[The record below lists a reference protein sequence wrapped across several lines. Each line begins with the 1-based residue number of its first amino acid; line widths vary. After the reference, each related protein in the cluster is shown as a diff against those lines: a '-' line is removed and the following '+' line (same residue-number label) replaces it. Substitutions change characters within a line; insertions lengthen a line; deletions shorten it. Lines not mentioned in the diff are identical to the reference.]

1 MNFKITILFLFLFN
15 LSISQEFESK
25 WNDVKKLETEGKFK
39 SANQLVKKIHKKA
52 KRKKDEDQMIKCLIY
67 ESKFSQTLDENSQIL
82 ILETVRKQ
90 IKNNSNINSKAI
102 LNHIYADLLSK
113 FLKKNYSRVSTIS
126 AIKNNNNQ
134 DYSKWSVQDFKTNIL
149 IAYDESIKNK
159 AELRKTTINEYK
171 EIFDISPNINA
182 KEYSLYNFIYSKYL
196 DYLKNI
202 IGNNIKSK
210 VKNHELLF
218 SEGIEFINTNFNI
231 YADSPEFY
239 KIIITLQDNEKFI
252 LESDSNL
259 KDKIYFERILYLN
272 SILEQEDLFIPKITE
287 LNKATNDTLLSQ
299 SLKLELADYYYNL
312 AYNSEDKN
320 ALKTSL
326 SFLDSIFKTNID
338 ENILAHAETIK
349 SRIVDT
355 KLNITLENKQYSKQN
370 NRALVSFKNIDTL
383 IIRYYKFPIK
393 NNVWFK
399 NFSNINKDSLVTEF
413 TSRNNPFKTL
423 VKTLPN
429 KNDYFENST
438 EIILENLETGNY
450 LIAFESKNYLNNKEI
465 IYETIEVSNI
475 IYVKEEELE
484 EELENDVFYIYDRKT
499 GKPVSNVQVSNNV
512 ERKLTNNDGK
522 VSFSKWKYNK
532 DENALSELKF
542 IKEKDTVITEYRKS
556 TFYDYSDIENESQS
570 KAVVYFD
577 RAIYRPGQ
585 TVYYKV
591 IAYQNKIKGRSIVP
605 KTTFKIIIQD
615 NNWNNLKEEEIQ
627 TNEFGSFSGEFII
640 PKNVMTRRFSVQIDE
655 PDDYE
660 KDSDYYDSEGDEH
673 SFWDNTDF
681 EQQNYFFNVEEY
693 KRPTFEIT
701 FDPIKE
707 NYAIG
712 DSIHIKG
719 KVKSLSGSNLTG
731 AKISYSLT
739 KRVDYNYNDNSITGE
754 IETNNLG
761 EFSIHTIANDS
772 VLKNNE
778 INTIT
783 FNLSVDVTDI
793 NGETRT
799 ARKTVYV
806 ERVLLNLNMK
816 LNNKFT
822 KESTNSI
829 TIKVTN
835 KNDYPVYSKGKIH
848 IYKKSKSKKL
858 LKRKYNS
865 PKTQTI
871 TEEDFYRLF
880 PHEPYIDYQLDDRE
894 NEKKL
899 VKTIDFDTEKSENVE
914 LESMKNWEIGD
925 YEIETEIKDENN
937 NLISGKN
944 TFELKSEIEL
954 KSPYELFTF
963 KVDSNSDKDNILISF
978 YSVIPEL
985 YVTTR
990 LYNYENPS
998 KTITTKLNNGFGT
1011 LKLKKNEI
1019 INDIIYLHFST
1030 FWENTSFSEIHKLDF
1045 SEVKS
1050 NLNIEIQ
1057 NFRNKIEPGSNENW
1071 SFKIK
1076 DQKLQTE
1083 ILTSMYDSSLDQFSK
1098 DKWEEAEFYNTF
1110 YTNYPDLNFVTI
1122 KNISLTSPVYIYKHH
1137 YKWDKKP
1144 ELNWFGF
1151 DYSNDNKYYSNIK
1164 NKYKEHLNRTVETP
1178 RGAKYVYGVVS
1189 DALGPLGGANVVV
1202 QGTTRG
1208 TTTDFDGNYGIFV
1221 KKGETLE
1228 VTYTGMKKIS
1238 HTITNYSIL
1247 NLFLEEDVLTGSEV
1261 VVTGALG
1268 IKRTEKQVTYAAQMI
1283 SAEEIMQ
1290 SSDSNIVNALSGKIS
1305 GIKVVNTNGAVG
1317 ASTKIVLRGNS
1328 SISGNNEALIII
1340 DGVISTADVLSS
1352 IDPDLIQEIS
1362 VLIGSQGA
1370 AIYGEQGANGVII
1383 VTTKKGL
1390 QELTSVKTRT
1400 NFNETAFF
1408 YPHLT
1413 TDKEGVVSFNFTT
1426 PESLTKWNLRLLGHN
1441 KKAEIGYFE
1450 TSIISQKDVMIIPN
1464 MPRFV
1469 RENDSLTITAKVTNL
1484 TQEVK
1489 TGTAILLLFDAT
1501 NGKAIDSI
1509 TSNLN
1514 NKKNFSCKAKENTS
1528 VSWNITIPEGL
1539 QGLQYKVIAKSGN
1552 FSDGEEN
1559 ILPVLSNKILITESI
1574 PLWVR
1579 ENSKKEVV
1587 FENLKNSTSTTL
1599 QNHLLTLEYA
1609 TNPIWFAIQ
1618 SLPYLMEYEH
1628 ECAEQTFSR
1637 YYANTIATEII
1648 TTNDKIAKVFESWK
1662 NKEVTKSKLEI
1673 NEELKSIL
1681 LAETPW
1687 FFDANE
1693 DNVNKNLALLFDLN
1707 TLKESSESTL
1717 KKLKEK
1723 QLSNGSFPWFSGGNE
1738 SPYITQHIIAGLG
1751 HLISLFPNTKFE
1763 FNSILDKA
1771 IPKIDSNYI
1780 KNCELRKNK
1789 FYNYNY
1795 IDLHYLYTRSFYL
1808 KEYPISTVLDK
1819 LIQKQLEEI
1828 KKDWLDYSLYQKAQI
1843 ALICNRFND
1852 KDFAKKITTHLEESS
1867 SNNEIDGMYWVENT
1881 SGYYWYQ
1888 SAIETQALIIEA
1900 FSEIKN
1906 DTKKIDLMKVWLIK
1920 NKQAKNWA
1928 TTKSTSEA
1936 IYALLLQ
1943 GSDWT
1948 LAEDK
1953 TKIQV
1958 GSHKIQTKKT
1968 TLDEDQNNIGYIK
1981 TSWKKEEI
1989 TKEMATIS
1997 IDNRSTV
2004 PGFGGLYWQ
2013 YFESI
2018 ENINS
2023 SNNESLSITKELYK
2037 KEKNKNG
2044 EELIR
2049 LSNGNVKVGDLITV
2063 RLIIKSKENLE
2074 FVHLKDL
2081 RATCFEPKDIISTY
2095 KWGGLSY
2102 YMSTKD
2108 VASHFFFDEIKKG
2121 TYVIEYELRVNN
2133 AGIFNNGIAKIQS
2146 MYAPEFS
2153 ANSTSEKIISKQ

>member
-1 MNFKITILFLFLFN
+1 MNFKITILFLFIFN
-15 LSISQEFESK
+15 LSISQVFEAK
-25 WNDVKKLETEGKFK
+25 WNDVKKLEAEGKIK
-39 SANQLVKKIHKKA
+39 SANQLVKKIHNKA
-52 KRKKDEDQMIKCLIY
+52 KRKKDENQILKCLIY
-67 ESKFSQTLDENSQIL
+67 KFKFSQTLDENSQTL
-82 ILETVRKQ
+82 ILEDVRKQ
-90 IKNNSNINSKAI
+90 IKNNSNLKSKAI
-102 LNHIYADLLSK
+102 LNYIYAELLNK
-113 FLKKNYSRVSTIS
+113 YLNKNHSRILSVST
-126 AIKNNNNQ
+126 IKNNNNQ
-134 DYSKWSVQDFKTNIL
+134 DFSTWSIHDFKANIL
-149 IAYDESIKNK
+149 IAHYESIKNK
-159 AELRKTTINEYK
+159 VNLRKATINEYK
-171 EIFDISPNINA
+171 EIFEISPNINA
-182 KEYSLYNFIYSKYL
+182 KEYSLYDFIYSKYL
-196 DYLKNI
+196 DYLKNV
-202 IGNNIKSK
+202 IGSNIKSK
-210 VKNHELLF
+210 TKNHELLF

-231 YADSPEFY
+231 YSDSPEFY

-252 LESDSNL
+252 LESESDI
-259 KDKIYFERILYLN
+259 KDRIYFERISYLN
-272 SILEQEDLFIPKITE
+272 SILDQDELFISKITE
-287 LNKATNDTLLSQ
+287 LNKTTNDTLLSQ

-312 AYNSEDKN
+312 AYNSENKN

-355 KLNITLENKQYSKQN
+355 NLSISLENKQYSKQN

-383 IIRYYKFPIK
+383 VVKYYKFPIK

-399 NFSNINKDSLVTEF
+399 NFSNLNKDSLVTEF
-413 TSRNNPFKTL
+413 TSRNDPFKTL
-423 VKTLPN
+423 IKTLPN

-450 LIAFESKNYLNNKEI
+450 LIAFESKNYLNKKEI

-484 EELENDVFYIYDRKT
+484 NDVFYVYDRKT
-499 GKPVSNVQVSNNV
+499 GKPVSNVQVSNNT
-512 ERKLTNNDGK
+512 EKKLTNNEGK
-522 VSFSKWKYNK
+522 VSFLKWKYNK
-532 DENALSELKF
+532 DGNALSELKF
-542 IKEKDTVITEYRKS
+542 INEKDTIITEYRKS

-591 IAYQNKIKGRSIVP
+591 IAFQNKINGKSIVP
-605 KTTFKIIIQD
+605 KTTFKVIIED
-615 NNWNNLKEEEIQ
+615 NNWNTLKEEEVQ
-627 TNEFGSFSGEFII
+627 TNEFGSFTGEFII
-640 PKNVMTRRFSVQIDE
+640 PKNVMTGRLSVQIDE

-660 KDSDYYDSEGDEH
+660 KDTDYYDKEEDEH

-681 EQQNYFFNVEEY
+681 ERKYFHFDVEEY

-719 KVKSLSGSNLTG
+719 KVTSLSGSNLTG

-761 EFSIHTIANDS
+761 EFSILTIANDS
-772 VLKNNE
+772 VLKNND

-880 PHEPYIDYQLDDRE
+880 PHEPYNDYQLDDI
-894 NEKKL
+894 EKKL

-937 NLISGKN
+937 NLISRKN
-944 TFELKSEIEL
+944 TFELKSEVEL

-985 YVTTR
+985 YITTR

-998 KTITTKLNNGFGT
+998 ITITTKLNNGYAL
-1011 LKLKKNEI
+1011 LKFNKKQI
-1019 INDIIYLHFST
+1019 KYSKSKFHFST
-1030 FWENTSFSEIHKLDF
+1030 FWENTSFSETHKLDF

-1110 YTNYPDLNFVTI
+1110 YTNYPDLNFVTT

-1137 YKWDKKP
+1137 YKWDKEP

-1151 DYSNDNKYYSNIK
+1151 DYSNDNKYYSSIK

-1178 RGAKYVYGVVS
+1178 IGAKYVYGVVS

-1238 HTITNYSIL
+1238 HTITNYSVL
-1247 NLFLEEDVLTGSEV
+1247 NLVLEEDVLTGSEV
-1261 VVTGALG
+1261 VVVGALG
-1268 IKRTEKQVTYAAQMI
+1268 IKKRVDQISSSTQMI
-1283 SAEEIMQ
+1283 SAEEITQ
-1290 SSDSNIVNALSGKIS
+1290 SANPNIIQTLAGKVSGLQINTTNNGVNA
-1305 GIKVVNTNGAVG
+1305 T
-1317 ASTKIVLRGNS
+1317 TKIVLRGNRS
-1328 SISGNNEALIII
+1328 VSGNNEALIVI
-1340 DGVISTADVLSS
+1340 DGVISTADILTN
-1352 IDPDLIQEIS
+1352 IEPNLIQDIS
-1362 VLIGSQGA
+1362 VLIGSQGVTL
-1370 AIYGEQGANGVII
+1370 YGEQGANGVII

-1413 TDKEGVVSFNFTT
+1413 TDKEGVVAFNFKT

-1441 KKAEIGYFE
+1441 KNAEIGYFE
-1450 TSIISQKDVMIIPN
+1450 TSIISQKDIMIIPN

-1469 RENDSLTITAKVTNL
+1469 RENDSLTITAKITNL

-1501 NGKAIDSI
+1501 NGRKIDSI

-1528 VSWNITIPEGL
+1528 LSWNITIPEGL
-1539 QGLQYKVIAKSGN
+1539 QGLQYKVIAKSEN

-1579 ENSKKEVV
+1579 ENSKREVV

-1648 TTNDKIAKVFESWK
+1648 TTNDKIAKTFESWK
-1662 NKEVTKSKLEI
+1662 NKEVKESKLEI

-1687 FFDANE
+1687 FFDTNDNE
-1693 DNVNKNLALLFDLN
+1693 INKNIALLFNLN

-1723 QLSNGSFPWFSGGNE
+1723 QLSNGSFPWFSGGSE
-1738 SPYITQHIIAGLG
+1738 SPYITQHIVAGLG
-1751 HLISLFPNTKFE
+1751 HLISLFPNTEFE
-1763 FNSILDKA
+1763 FSSILDKA
-1771 IPKIDSNYI
+1771 ISNIDSNFI

-1808 KEYPISTVLDK
+1808 KEYPISTDLDK

-1828 KKDWLDYSLYQKAQI
+1828 KKNWLDYSLYQKAQM
-1843 ALICNRFND
+1843 ALIYNRFNQ
-1852 KDFAKKITTHLEESS
+1852 KEFARKITTHLEESS

-1958 GSHKIQTKKT
+1958 GNHKIQTKKI

-1997 IDNRSTV
+1997 IDNNSKV
-2004 PGFGGLYWQ
+2004 PGFGGVYWQ

-2023 SNNESLSITKELYK
+2023 SNNESLSITKELHK
-2037 KEKNKNG
+2037 KEKNQNG
-2044 EELIR
+2044 EELIK

-2081 RATCFEPKDIISTY
+2081 RATCFEPKDVISTY

-2133 AGIFNNGIAKIQS
+2133 AGVFNNGVAKIQS

>member
-1 MNFKITILFLFLFN
+1 MF
-15 LSISQEFESK
+15 IS
-25 WNDVKKLETEGKFK
+25 
-39 SANQLVKKIHKKA
+39 
-52 KRKKDEDQMIKCLIY
+52 
-67 ESKFSQTLDENSQIL
+67 
-82 ILETVRKQ
+82 
-90 IKNNSNINSKAI
+90 
-102 LNHIYADLLSK
+102 
-113 FLKKNYSRVSTIS
+113 
-126 AIKNNNNQ
+126 
-134 DYSKWSVQDFKTNIL
+134 
-149 IAYDESIKNK
+149 
-159 AELRKTTINEYK
+159 
-171 EIFDISPNINA
+171 
-182 KEYSLYNFIYSKYL
+182 
-196 DYLKNI
+196 
-202 IGNNIKSK
+202 
-210 VKNHELLF
+210 
-218 SEGIEFINTNFNI
+218 
-231 YADSPEFY
+231 
-239 KIIITLQDNEKFI
+239 
-252 LESDSNL
+252 
-259 KDKIYFERILYLN
+259 
-272 SILEQEDLFIPKITE
+272 KITE
-287 LNKATNDTLLSQ
+287 LNKTTNDTLLSQ

-312 AYNSEDKN
+312 AYNSENKN

-355 KLNITLENKQYSKQN
+355 KLSISLENKQYSKQN

-383 IIRYYKFPIK
+383 VVKYYKFPIK

-399 NFSNINKDSLVTEF
+399 NFSNLNKDSLVTEF
-413 TSRNNPFKTL
+413 TSRNDPFKTL
-423 VKTLPN
+423 IKTLPN

-450 LIAFESKNYLNNKEI
+450 LIAFESKNYLNKKEI

-484 EELENDVFYIYDRKT
+484 NDVFYVYDRKT
-499 GKPVSNVQVSNNV
+499 GKPVSNVQVSNNT
-512 ERKLTNNDGK
+512 EKKLTNNEGK
-522 VSFSKWKYNK
+522 VSFLKWKYNK
-532 DENALSELKF
+532 DGNALSELKF
-542 IKEKDTVITEYRKS
+542 INEKDTIITEYRKS

-591 IAYQNKIKGRSIVP
+591 IAFQNKINGKSIVP
-605 KTTFKIIIQD
+605 KTTFKVIIED
-615 NNWNNLKEEEIQ
+615 NNWNTLKEEEVQ
-627 TNEFGSFSGEFII
+627 TNEFGSFTGEFII
-640 PKNVMTRRFSVQIDE
+640 PKNVMTGRLSVQIDD

-660 KDSDYYDSEGDEH
+660 KDTDYYDKEEDEH

-681 EQQNYFFNVEEY
+681 ERKYFHFDVEEY

-719 KVKSLSGSNLTG
+719 KVTSLSGSNLTG

-761 EFSIHTIANDS
+761 EFSILTIANDS
-772 VLKNNE
+772 VLKNND

-880 PHEPYIDYQLDDRE
+880 PHEPYNDYQLDDI
-894 NEKKL
+894 EKKL

-937 NLISGKN
+937 NLISRKN
-944 TFELKSEIEL
+944 TFELKSEVEL

-985 YVTTR
+985 YITTR

-998 KTITTKLNNGFGT
+998 ITITTKLNNGYAL
-1011 LKLKKNEI
+1011 LKFNKKQI
-1019 INDIIYLHFST
+1019 KYSKSKFHFST
-1030 FWENTSFSEIHKLDF
+1030 FWENTSFSETHKLDF

-1110 YTNYPDLNFVTI
+1110 YTNYPDLNFVTT

-1137 YKWDKKP
+1137 YKWDKEP

-1151 DYSNDNKYYSNIK
+1151 DYSNDNKYYSSIK

-1178 RGAKYVYGVVS
+1178 IGAKYVYGVVS

-1238 HTITNYSIL
+1238 HTITNYSVL
-1247 NLFLEEDVLTGSEV
+1247 NLVLEEDVLTGSEV
-1261 VVTGALG
+1261 VVVGALG
-1268 IKRTEKQVTYAAQMI
+1268 IKKRVDQISSSTQMI
-1283 SAEEIMQ
+1283 SAEEITQ
-1290 SSDSNIVNALSGKIS
+1290 SANPNIIQTLAGKVSGLQINTTNNGVNA
-1305 GIKVVNTNGAVG
+1305 T
-1317 ASTKIVLRGNS
+1317 TKIVLRGNRS
-1328 SISGNNEALIII
+1328 VSGNNEALIVI
-1340 DGVISTADVLSS
+1340 DGVISTADILTN
-1352 IDPDLIQEIS
+1352 IEPNLIQDIS
-1362 VLIGSQGA
+1362 VLIGSQGVTL
-1370 AIYGEQGANGVII
+1370 YGEQGANGVII

-1413 TDKEGVVSFNFTT
+1413 TVKEGVVAFNFKT

-1441 KKAEIGYFE
+1441 KNAEIGYFE
-1450 TSIISQKDVMIIPN
+1450 TSIISQKDIMIIPN

-1469 RENDSLTITAKVTNL
+1469 RENDSLTITAKITNL

-1501 NGKAIDSI
+1501 NGRKIDSI

-1528 VSWNITIPEGL
+1528 LSWNITRD
-1539 QGLQYKVIAKSGN
+1539 YKA
-1552 FSDGEEN
+1552 
-1559 ILPVLSNKILITESI
+1559 
-1574 PLWVR
+1574 
-1579 ENSKKEVV
+1579 
-1587 FENLKNSTSTTL
+1587 
-1599 QNHLLTLEYA
+1599 Y
-1609 TNPIWFAIQ
+1609 
-1618 SLPYLMEYEH
+1618 
-1628 ECAEQTFSR
+1628 
-1637 YYANTIATEII
+1637 
-1648 TTNDKIAKVFESWK
+1648 
-1662 NKEVTKSKLEI
+1662 
-1673 NEELKSIL
+1673 
-1681 LAETPW
+1681 
-1687 FFDANE
+1687 
-1693 DNVNKNLALLFDLN
+1693 
-1707 TLKESSESTL
+1707 
-1717 KKLKEK
+1717 
-1723 QLSNGSFPWFSGGNE
+1723 
-1738 SPYITQHIIAGLG
+1738 
-1751 HLISLFPNTKFE
+1751 NTK
-1763 FNSILDKA
+1763 
-1771 IPKIDSNYI
+1771 
-1780 KNCELRKNK
+1780 
-1789 FYNYNY
+1789 
-1795 IDLHYLYTRSFYL
+1795 
-1808 KEYPISTVLDK
+1808 
-1819 LIQKQLEEI
+1819 
-1828 KKDWLDYSLYQKAQI
+1828 
-1843 ALICNRFND
+1843 
-1852 KDFAKKITTHLEESS
+1852 
-1867 SNNEIDGMYWVENT
+1867 
-1881 SGYYWYQ
+1881 
-1888 SAIETQALIIEA
+1888 
-1900 FSEIKN
+1900 
-1906 DTKKIDLMKVWLIK
+1906 
-1920 NKQAKNWA
+1920 
-1928 TTKSTSEA
+1928 
-1936 IYALLLQ
+1936 
-1943 GSDWT
+1943 
-1948 LAEDK
+1948 
-1953 TKIQV
+1953 
-1958 GSHKIQTKKT
+1958 
-1968 TLDEDQNNIGYIK
+1968 
-1981 TSWKKEEI
+1981 
-1989 TKEMATIS
+1989 
-1997 IDNRSTV
+1997 
-2004 PGFGGLYWQ
+2004 
-2013 YFESI
+2013 
-2018 ENINS
+2018 
-2023 SNNESLSITKELYK
+2023 
-2037 KEKNKNG
+2037 
-2044 EELIR
+2044 
-2049 LSNGNVKVGDLITV
+2049 
-2063 RLIIKSKENLE
+2063 
-2074 FVHLKDL
+2074 
-2081 RATCFEPKDIISTY
+2081 
-2095 KWGGLSY
+2095 
-2102 YMSTKD
+2102 
-2108 VASHFFFDEIKKG
+2108 
-2121 TYVIEYELRVNN
+2121 
-2133 AGIFNNGIAKIQS
+2133 
-2146 MYAPEFS
+2146 
-2153 ANSTSEKIISKQ
+2153 